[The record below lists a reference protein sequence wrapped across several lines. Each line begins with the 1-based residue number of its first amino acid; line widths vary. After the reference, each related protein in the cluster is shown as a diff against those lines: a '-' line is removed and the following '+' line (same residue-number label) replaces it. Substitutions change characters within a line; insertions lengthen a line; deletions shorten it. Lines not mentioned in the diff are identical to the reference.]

1 MRALI
6 AAALAAY
13 LALTAIAPHVHL
25 EDPGSGGHPCAVCV
39 SRIGDVATR
48 ATPELRPSP
57 LVTGE
62 VILPPGLPPL
72 AGAPLGAVPGQSPP
86 VPA

>member
-1 MRALI
+1 MRALV
-6 AAALAAY
+6 ATALAAY
-13 LALTAIAPHVHL
+13 LALTAVAPHVHL
-25 EDPGSGGHPCAVCV
+25 EDPGSSGHPCAVCV
-39 SRIGDVATR
+39 SRIGEVATR
-48 ATPELRPSP
+48 ATPELTPSP

-62 VILPPGLPPL
+62 VVLSPGLPPV